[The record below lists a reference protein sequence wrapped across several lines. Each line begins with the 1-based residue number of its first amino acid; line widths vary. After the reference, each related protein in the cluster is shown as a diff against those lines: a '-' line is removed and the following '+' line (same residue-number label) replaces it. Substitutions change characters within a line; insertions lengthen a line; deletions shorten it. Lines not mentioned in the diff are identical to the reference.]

1 MVYASK
7 DDYGFTYQEGSV
19 DCVLDVFEKR
29 FSAKGHRE
37 RSRWKAVVEEL
48 IKKGLVETANGKD
61 YVLTREGFSFA
72 DKHSSEFDT
81 MRDPR
86 EYFSDGSA
94 DHIIRIKMQL
104 EALVADR
111 IERKFKTEHMYLQD
125 SEGKTVQIDPYGLD
139 DEEILFDAGFVRIQV
154 KKKSGEVDTI
164 HAEAIQHLPFK
175 DIVMI
180 DGEESCPI
188 IHCKQSTWDLARDR
202 IYLDQ
207 DTGEMYRESDIVK
220 EPRV

>member
-29 FSAKGHRE
+29 FSGKGHRE
-37 RSRWKAVVEEL
+37 RSRWKTVVEEL
-48 IKKGLVETANGKD
+48 VKKGLVETANGKD
-61 YVLTREGFSFA
+61 YVLTREGFRFA

-81 MRDPR
+81 TIDPK

-111 IERKFKTEHMYLQD
+111 IERKFKTERMYLHD
-125 SEGKTVQIDPYGLD
+125 VEGEIVQIDPYGLD
-139 DEEILFDAGFVRIQV
+139 DEEILFNEGLARIQV
-154 KKKSGEVDTI
+154 KKKSGEVVSI
-164 HAEAIQHLPFK
+164 FAEAIQHLPYK

-180 DGEESCPI
+180 EGEESCPI
-188 IHCKQSTWDLARDR
+188 IHCNQSTWDLARDCLYMNR
-202 IYLDQ
+202 
-207 DTGEMYRESDIVK
+207 DTGEMYRESDVVK